1 MELELIKTF
10 IEYHIDMSRR
20 VWDSIDQITDEQF
33 LADDAYSRGSI
44 RNLMVHLANTDLNW
58 LAGLKNIPEEQ
69 DAPKKKYEDYPDRA
83 SVRAFWDETAK
94 DVTDYA
100 ETLTE
105 AELNENPMDIANPRW
120 QVILHIINHGTD
132 HRSTVLQ
139 RLHEFGAPTFDQ
151 DFIMWLWG
159 RKKSD

>member
-33 LADDAYSRGSI
+33 VADDAYSRGSI
-44 RNLMVHLANTDLNW
+44 RNLMVHLANTDSNW

-69 DAPKKKYEDYPDRA
+69 DAPRKKYEDYPDRA